1 MLFTH
6 VESSD
11 HFLIRVE
18 IGASSIEGARFVQ
31 AHKPGGRLDFGHL
44 LSRRDKVRPQGVDH
58 LAIDLDADAAATL
71 TAAAVGKVD
80 LHIVY
85 LWTDGSHLG
94 TWHVAGAQI
103 SEPRAA
109 LSEVED
115 DAVRVA
121 FDVDAVTFEE
131 A

>member
-18 IGASSIEGARFVQ
+18 LGESSIEGARFVQ
-31 AHKPGGRLDFGHL
+31 ALKPGGRLDFGRL
-44 LSRRDKVRPQGVDH
+44 LSRRDKVRPEGVDH
-58 LAIDLDADAAATL
+58 VAIDLDADAAATL
-71 TAAAVGKVD
+71 AATVQGKVD
-80 LHIVY
+80 LNIVY

-94 TWHVAGAQI
+94 TWHISGAQI
-103 SEPRAA
+103 AEARAA

-115 DAVRVA
+115 EAVRVA

>member
-6 VESSD
+6 IESSD

-18 IGASSIEGARFVQ
+18 LGASSIEGARFVQ
-31 AHKPGGRLDFGHL
+31 ALKPGGRLDFGRL
-44 LSRRDKVRPQGVDH
+44 LSRRDKVRPAGVDH
-58 LAIDLDADAAATL
+58 VAIDLDPDAAATL
-71 TAAAVGKVD
+71 SASAVGKVD
-80 LHIVY
+80 LKIVY

-94 TWHVAGAQI
+94 TWHVSGAQI
-103 SEPRAA
+103 SEARPL